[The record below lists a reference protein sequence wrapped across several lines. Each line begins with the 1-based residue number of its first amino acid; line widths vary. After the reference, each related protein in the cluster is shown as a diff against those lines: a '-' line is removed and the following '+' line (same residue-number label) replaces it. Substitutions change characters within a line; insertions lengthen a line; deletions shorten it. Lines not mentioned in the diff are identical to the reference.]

1 MSTIIA
7 PEDIFL
13 DTEEYDKFDSEEH
26 NKSNNE
32 EYDNKYDEFLKEVT
46 TSFNAFVQEV
56 DDVNFK
62 LFRLTARLRKLFKD
76 NNYRTILVIL
86 NKQHSSFKDVHSYVS
101 IKKDIE
107 RLALWTEI
115 RRNYFDWIKLE
126 IEKIFDKAICDQVY
140 RDKIKKLREAKK
152 LLEESG
158 IAEDDIKIEDLE
170 VKDVEVGDIKIEDL
184 KIEDKEYL
192 DIKITKFIA
201 LLKKN
206 PTLGD
211 RKSILEGHER
221 TIFRTQEQLCT
232 HLSNDEVRGAYKWII
247 HQLKVAESKSQ
258 RISHI

>member
-62 LFRLTARLRKLFKD
+62 LFRLTTGLRKLFKV

-86 NKQHSSFKDVHSYVS
+86 NKQNTSFKDVHSYVS

-107 RLALWTEI
+107 RLAL
-115 RRNYFDWIKLE
+115 
-126 IEKIFDKAICDQVY
+126 
-140 RDKIKKLREAKK
+140 
-152 LLEESG
+152 
-158 IAEDDIKIEDLE
+158 
-170 VKDVEVGDIKIEDL
+170 
-184 KIEDKEYL
+184 
-192 DIKITKFIA
+192 
-201 LLKKN
+201 
-206 PTLGD
+206 
-211 RKSILEGHER
+211 
-221 TIFRTQEQLCT
+221 
-232 HLSNDEVRGAYKWII
+232 
-247 HQLKVAESKSQ
+247 
-258 RISHI
+258 